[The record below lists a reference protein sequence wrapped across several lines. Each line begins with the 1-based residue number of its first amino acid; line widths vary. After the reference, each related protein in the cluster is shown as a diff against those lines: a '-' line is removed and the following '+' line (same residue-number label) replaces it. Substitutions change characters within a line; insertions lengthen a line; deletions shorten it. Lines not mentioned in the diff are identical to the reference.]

1 LSDFSGGKM
10 ITECPSCKKTISVVK
25 TGVSVC
31 PKCGAV
37 VHIGD
42 HLKDEENRVVKT
54 PAQLK
59 SEAGKKS
66 PEKEN
71 STEEKRGFFEKLQDI
86 SYAEEPGEKKQ
97 KKKYSGLFKGT
108 PWDSWRTI
116 GFGEAFYRTTIEI
129 FRRPSGFFKDMK
141 YAVRPGLI
149 PIYGLIAAFLT
160 TLFQTYWI
168 LRIFQSLYP
177 DFQTFSKSMENLAA
191 AGFAVFG
198 SEERLKLVFNA
209 MYPDAPTLL
218 FQLLIS
224 PFMSIVI
231 TAFILHLGSILLGAK
246 TRLNHFYRMSG
257 FIMITGLFSAVP
269 VFGNLAGFIWR
280 SVFVFKG
287 TKVLNNFT
295 NAKAYGVTVFY
306 VVMQI
311 IFSSMGIL

>member
-1 LSDFSGGKM
+1 M

-42 HLKDEENRVVKT
+42 PLKDEESRVVKT

-59 SEAGKKS
+59 SEAAGVKS
-66 PEKEN
+66 SEKDEDLK
-71 STEEKRGFFEKLQDI
+71 EKSGFFEKLQEM
-86 SYAEEPGEKKQ
+86 AHNEEVHEKKQ
-97 KKKYSGLFKGT
+97 PRKYTGLFKGT
-108 PWDSWRTI
+108 PWDNWRTI
-116 GFGEAFYRTTIEI
+116 GFGEAFYRTTVEI
-129 FRRPSGFFKDMK
+129 FKRPSGFFKDMK

-177 DFQTFSKSMENLAA
+177 DFQTFSKAMEGLAA
-191 AGFAVFG
+191 TGFAVLG
-198 SEERLKLVFNA
+198 NEERLKLVFNA
-209 MYPDAPTLL
+209 MYPDAPALF

-231 TAFILHLGSILLGAK
+231 TAFILHLGSVLLGAK

-257 FIMITGLFSAVP
+257 FIMITGVFSIVP
-269 VFGNLAGFIWR
+269 VLGNLAGFVWR

-287 TKVLNNFT
+287 SKVLNNFT
-295 NAKAYGVTVFY
+295 NAKAYGVTAFY

-311 IFSSMGIL
+311 IFSAMGIL